1 MAIISHSRRF
11 IFVKPRK
18 VGGSSIQHALSGLC
32 SDEDVLSASLGM
44 PGLDSDDFAD
54 IPPRNADWG
63 DLHGLVRTDILPARI
78 RERVGE
84 RVWNDYL
91 KITVSRNPWDL
102 FVSLCWFA
110 ARMPPPKQDLHRL
123 PIRIF
128 RDLVNERRPRSDRAT
143 KFRRQL
149 TVSVSR
155 KALRRRLESGRR
167 PEAVEF
173 ALRRR
178 MFADYLSEIPQFYL
192 CGGQPYADCT
202 IRFHRLEEDFREVC
216 RRLGNGPSEHPTL
229 LKLKTETRPEGDDYR
244 AYYTDWS
251 KARVEK
257 VCRPMIELF
266 GYRFDRPEP
275 RAPLRR

>member
-32 SDEDVLSASLGM
+32 SDGDVLSASRGM

-63 DLHGLVRTDILPARI
+63 DRHGLVRPHSLPARI

-84 RVWNDYL
+84 RVWDGYF
-91 KITVSRNPWDL
+91 KITVCRNPWDL
-102 FVSLCWFA
+102 LVSLCWFA
-110 ARMPPPKQDLHRL
+110 ARMPPPRLDLHRL
-123 PIRIF
+123 PVRIF

-143 KFRRQL
+143 KIRRQL
-149 TVSVSR
+149 SVSVSR
-155 KALRRRLESGRR
+155 KALRRRLERGRL

-178 MFADYLSEIPQFYL
+178 MFSGYLSEIPSYYF
-192 CGGQPYADCT
+192 CGGQPFADYT

-216 RRLGNGPSEHPTL
+216 RLLGNDPSKNPTL
-229 LKLKTETRPEGDDYR
+229 LKLKTEVRPKGEDYR

-251 KARVEK
+251 KARVEET
-257 VCRPMIELF
+257 CRPMIELF
-266 GYRFDRPEP
+266 GYHFDRPEP
-275 RAPLRR
+275 RASLRR